1 MTMVPIIF
9 NTENINF
16 MASHSKRLLDESR
29 DLIAINS
36 KFSKL
41 IIALRGAIFNEYKL
55 DKEESPHNDLTDCFQ
70 MLTTFFRFKSQG
82 DY

>member
-1 MTMVPIIF
+1 MIVCPIVF

-16 MASHSKRLLDESR
+16 MSSHSKRLLDDSKN
-29 DLIAINS
+29 LISINP

-41 IIALRGAIFNEYKL
+41 ITALKGAIFNEYKL
-55 DKEESPHNDLTDCFQ
+55 DKEESPHNDLTDTFL
-70 MLTTFFRFKSQG
+70 MLCTFFKFKSSG